1 MTSTY
6 QPTRF
11 MAAGSIYDQRKA
23 DFAVAFIQALR
34 HTKGRWA
41 GTPFTLLSWQ
51 EQIVRDLFGT
61 IKDDGYRQFNTAY
74 VEIPKKQGKSEL
86 AAAIALL
93 LTCGDGEQA
102 AEVYGCAAD
111 RQQASIV
118 FEVAADMI
126 RQSPA
131 LSKRVKILSSQ
142 KRIIYKP
149 TNSFYQV
156 LSARRIR
163 SMASTF
169 PVSCSTTCTP
179 NPTGRSST

>member
-1 MTSTY
+1 M
-6 QPTRF
+6 
-11 MAAGSIYDQRKA
+11 
-23 DFAVAFIQALR
+23 AVAVGFDGA
-34 HTKGRWA
+34 
-41 GTPFTLLSWQ
+41 
-51 EQIVRDLFGT
+51 EQVPHDLFLPAEQRERCACPSAFGVAQRLNEC
-61 IKDDGYRQFNTAY
+61 DS
-74 VEIPKKQGKSEL
+74 EIRF
-86 AAAIALL
+86 ALL

-179 NPTGRSST
+179 NPTGHSST